1 MHMKKVVTFEEEGEG
16 EDVDGGGVVEEH
28 GEGNGLQLSE
38 AEEQE
43 VVDAVEKA
51 QGDIWTRATAT
62 ANASLGKVLTKEQV
76 REVYDRIKGG
86 EE

>member
-16 EDVDGGGVVEEH
+16 EDVDVGGVVEER
-28 GEGNGLQLSE
+28 GEGDGLQLSE

-51 QGDIWTRATAT
+51 QGDFWTRATAA
-62 ANASLGKVLTKEQV
+62 ANASLGKVLTEEQV
-76 REVYDRIKGG
+76 REA
-86 EE
+86 